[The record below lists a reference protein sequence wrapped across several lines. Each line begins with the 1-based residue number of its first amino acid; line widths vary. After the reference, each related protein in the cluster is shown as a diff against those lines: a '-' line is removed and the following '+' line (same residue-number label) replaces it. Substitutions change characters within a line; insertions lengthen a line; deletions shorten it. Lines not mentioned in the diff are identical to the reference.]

1 MTRKQWFHLFILFFV
16 TCSIYAWRWIQ
27 VSEMPGYLRLI
38 TYLIL
43 LIDLGYLIALFGK
56 RKKLILTNVLVVV
69 FLLILS
75 ETTLFFVRGLPNA
88 EVKDFPVFDYDENHI
103 VSKIG
108 NALYPDTVLT
118 GIKVENGDTLYNV
131 TYSIGSNFHRITPG
145 DNDSISKYALF
156 FGCSIA
162 FGEGLKDNETFPF
175 YVQQFSKTYHAY
187 NRAQSGTATN
197 YMLAQ
202 LLELDIRK
210 DVKEKDGKAFYIFFW
225 DHIARS
231 LGTMDRHVKWMHLSP
246 NFEQKNG
253 KIIRNKLFKTG
264 RPIRSWFYENIYE
277 TNIVK
282 YFELDFP
289 LRINHDHIDFVAD
302 LILESKKAY
311 KKQFGND
318 DFTVIYYPSY
328 IQYSK
333 ADKKYFCDALAKRKI
348 KLIDLTKHLN
358 YGSANTIGIDPHPNA
373 KTNAY
378 LAKTFLKLL
387 E

>member
-1 MTRKQWFHLFILFFV
+1 MTRKQWVYLLAFGAATMFV
-16 TCSIYAWRWIQ
+16 YAWRWFQ
-27 VSEMPGYLRLI
+27 VNEISGFLRLV
-38 TYLIL
+38 TYLMLLADSVL
-43 LIDLGYLIALFGK
+43 LISILS
-56 RKKLILTNVLVVV
+56 KKKMIIITNFVVV
-69 FLLILS
+69 FLLLLIV
-75 ETTLFFVRGLPNA
+75 ETTLFFVRGLPAA
-88 EVKDFPVFDYDENHI
+88 EKKDFPVMDFDEKHI

-108 NALYPDTVLT
+108 NVMYPDTILN
-118 GIKVENGDTLYNV
+118 GLKIENGDTLYNV
-131 TYSIGSNFHRITPG
+131 KYTIGSNFHRITPG
-145 DNDSISKYALF
+145 NHDSLSKYALF

-162 FGEGLKDNETFPF
+162 FGEGLEDDQTFPY
-175 YVQQFSKTYHAY
+175 YVQQFSKTYHSY

-202 LLELDIRK
+202 LKELDLRK

-225 DHIARS
+225 DHIYRS

-246 NFEQKNG
+246 NFERQDR

-264 RPIRSWFYENIYE
+264 RPIRSWFYEHVYE

-289 LRINHDHIDFVAD
+289 LSINHDHIDFVAD

-318 DFTVIYYPSY
+318 DFSVVFYPSY
-328 IQYSK
+328 IQYTK
-333 ADKKYFCDALAKRKI
+333 QDKDYFCKALAKRNI
-348 KLIDLTKHLN
+348 TLIDLTTSLN

-378 LAKTFLKLL
+378 LAKTLLKKLN
-387 E
+387 